1 MTEIKGPLTNH
12 WISERFD
19 MDVDNNN
26 LGYHFYEDD
35 DEKIRIVTDRW
46 NEEVVIVGYSDPITL
61 TQPMYDG
68 TKELIGWILGIRV
81 RDHALMGWHPN
92 SIDQAEYPPY
102 VSKPF
107 QHPDYEALNKADDE
121 KRRQRKRENSKKDKL
136 FKQTNNR
143 KKEK

>member
-12 WISERFD
+12 WISERFN

-26 LGYHFYEDD
+26 LGCHFFEDD

-46 NEEVVIVGYSDPITL
+46 NEEVIIVGYSDPITL
-61 TQPMYDG
+61 QSRDG
-68 TKELIGWILGIRV
+68 TKELTGCILGIRV

-92 SIDQAEYPPY
+92 SIDQAEYPSY

-121 KRRQRKRENSKKDKL
+121 RMKQRRKENSKKDKL
-136 FKQTNNR
+136 FKHSNKRR
-143 KKEK
+143 KKK